1 MTPVRNSLPDALHLQ
16 DIWVGCVE
24 RGHKAPHGNVFHQD
38 DRQGVR
44 EEDGALVDVQD
55 GHVDGCRGAGAV
67 ADVGDQRV
75 FVLHFDEE
83 RVEGGGLVVQ
93 RLEEHRRRLAEQG
106 VSARRGTGCSAR
118 YLDDGEH
125 ALVVVRVGVDLEA
138 LRRISVDD
146 GEEGPTGSRGRI
158 VSVVHA
164 QVDHD
169 TGGALLHE
177 GLELGRHTDRAATPG
192 EQRRRVG
199 LHQRC
204 LR

>member
-1 MTPVRNSLPDALHLQ
+1 MTPARNSSPDALHLQ

-93 RLEEHRRRLAEQG
+93 RLEEHRRGLAEQG
-106 VSARRGTGCSAR
+106 VSARRG
-118 YLDDGEH
+118 
-125 ALVVVRVGVDLEA
+125 
-138 LRRISVDD
+138 
-146 GEEGPTGSRGRI
+146 
-158 VSVVHA
+158 
-164 QVDHD
+164 
-169 TGGALLHE
+169 GGALGTL
-177 GLELGRHTDRAATPG
+177 P
-192 EQRRRVG
+192 
-199 LHQRC
+199 
-204 LR
+204 